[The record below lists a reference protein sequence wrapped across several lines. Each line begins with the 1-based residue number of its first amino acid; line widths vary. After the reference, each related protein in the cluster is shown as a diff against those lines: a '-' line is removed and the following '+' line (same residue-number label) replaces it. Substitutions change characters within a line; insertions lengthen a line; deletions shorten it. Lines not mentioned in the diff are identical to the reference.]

1 MRIVI
6 IEDEPAIRR
15 ELTVLLQNALYEV
28 TALDDFD
35 DAASA
40 ALAASPDLILLDVK
54 LPGESGFDI
63 CSKVRAVSDVPVLFL
78 TSQTDAADELN
89 GMLKGGDDYI
99 TKPFHPPILLA
110 RIAAV
115 LKRTRKAGTKE
126 QDRLEYKG
134 VALDIARGR
143 ICFQDKQSE
152 LTRNEFK
159 ILYYLFQHTGRII
172 PRMELIEYL
181 WDNQVFIDDNALS
194 VNMTRIRGKLEHLGV
209 RDFVETK
216 RGMGYRL

>member
-40 ALAASPDLILLDVK
+40 ALAASPDLIQLDVK

-110 RIAAV
+110 RIATV
-115 LKRTRKAGTKE
+115 LNLLGSHAWRV
-126 QDRLEYKG
+126 DRMRVLAQK
-134 VALDIARGR
+134 
-143 ICFQDKQSE
+143 
-152 LTRNEFK
+152 T
-159 ILYYLFQHTGRII
+159 
-172 PRMELIEYL
+172 
-181 WDNQVFIDDNALS
+181 VFFPYGGSDCTD
-194 VNMTRIRGKLEHLGV
+194 
-209 RDFVETK
+209 
-216 RGMGYRL
+216 

>member
-28 TALDDFD
+28 TAFDDFD
-35 DAASA
+35 DVASA

-63 CSKVRAVSDVPVLFL
+63 CSKIRAVSDVPVLFL

-115 LKRTRKAGTKE
+115 LNLLGSRAWRV
-126 QDRLEYKG
+126 DRMRVLAQK
-134 VALDIARGR
+134 
-143 ICFQDKQSE
+143 
-152 LTRNEFK
+152 T
-159 ILYYLFQHTGRII
+159 
-172 PRMELIEYL
+172 
-181 WDNQVFIDDNALS
+181 VFFPYGGSDCTD
-194 VNMTRIRGKLEHLGV
+194 
-209 RDFVETK
+209 
-216 RGMGYRL
+216 